1 MANALD
7 AFRAQ
12 RRAVDQLRWQV
23 LEVAGLLKSLQGQVS
38 AITRDGE
45 RAALVREER
54 RWLHRLEDA
63 MTQARRFRELE
74 AQRFWPAVV
83 RRWMVACAFSLA
95 ASAALGAGYVW
106 AAQPFVEE
114 MEALR
119 RRAEQFDFVTERVIA
134 MSPAERQQFD
144 ALMRGEGA
152 R

>member
-1 MANALD
+1 MASALE

-12 RRAVDQLRWQV
+12 RRAVDDLRSQL

-45 RAALVREER
+45 LAALVRGER
-54 RWLHRLEDA
+54 RWRLRLEDA

-74 AQRFWPAVV
+74 AQRFWPAAL

-95 ASAALGAGYVW
+95 TSAALGVGYVW
-106 AAQPFVEE
+106 AAQPYVDE

-119 RRAEQFDFVTERVIA
+119 RRAEQFDFVTERVIE
-134 MSPAERQQFD
+134 MSPAERRQFE
-144 ALMRGEGA
+144 ALMRGQGA